1 MPTAPRGC
9 RYGSGGTASATDV
22 SELAKVRRY
31 GSRGT
36 SQRCCGSSARHCA
49 SEVTRTT
56 PETTAEPYTT
66 PRHARKYA
74 TPARK
79 ARCRT
84 SIVFSPARTRSSHGR
99 RKTKILSPS
108 WGGRNIIADF
118 VSPAARNERNSQTWL
133 PHLFRPV
140 ELNNKQPYAFF
151 LLALSRWLARRV
163 PLNIQLSSL
172 SPPESH
178 VEAADEGTEEFVQ

>member
-31 GSRGT
+31 GGRGT

-56 PETTAEPYTT
+56 PETPAEPYTT
-66 PRHARKYA
+66 PRHARKYV

-118 VSPAARNERNSQTWL
+118 VSPAARNERNLQQHGPAETSL
-133 PHLFRPV
+133 PHRFPSRKAKKTSSPMRSFCSRSRV
-140 ELNNKQPYAFF
+140 GS
-151 LLALSRWLARRV
+151 LAGC
-163 PLNIQLSSL
+163 P
-172 SPPESH
+172 
-178 VEAADEGTEEFVQ
+178 